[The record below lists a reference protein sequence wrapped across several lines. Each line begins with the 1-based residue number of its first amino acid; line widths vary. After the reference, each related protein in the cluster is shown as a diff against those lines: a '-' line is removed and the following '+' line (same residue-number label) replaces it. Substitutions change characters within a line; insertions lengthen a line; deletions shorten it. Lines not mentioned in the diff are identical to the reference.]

1 MLTDTLGE
9 RDFEILKYLAVHP
22 TSSMAEVAQ
31 NLHYRGETV
40 SSHIHSMQE
49 RGIYITTMALL
60 SYRKLNMAYV
70 PVLITAPLANLPTI
84 YEKCRAHP
92 YIQYSV
98 RTLGATDGA
107 FLVFNP
113 PQRAVP
119 LLVQFLDELAAQGVV
134 TDYRVFVNEDTKRD
148 FLKADLNLYNR
159 ETGVWE
165 FNWNK
170 WQAPNEAAETAANGG
185 QAQSLVVQPELN
197 VLDKSDMKLL
207 GLLTADAK
215 APTEELAKATNLAPH
230 TVRRRIQNLEDNG
243 FIIGY
248 RAMIAFSKFHLS
260 SSMLFNCNAP
270 PLEVEKCKRK
280 LLTIPFPG
288 TFIPVQ
294 NGFLCQAT
302 LPPEGLPAV
311 HQFLSRHC
319 NNVSV
324 SWFDLPTSDVALLN
338 TDAFD
343 GNDWRVDP
351 SFLIN
356 EPLGTSNKKHVK
368 N

>member
-1 MLTDTLGE
+1 MLTQVLSE

-40 SSHIHSMQE
+40 SSHIRSMKE
-49 RGIYITTMALL
+49 RGLYNTTMALL
-60 SYRKLNMAYV
+60 SYRKLDMAYV
-70 PVLITAPLANLPTI
+70 PVLISAPLANLPTI
-84 YEKCRAHP
+84 YEACRAHP

-107 FLVFNP
+107 FLVFTP
-113 PQRAVP
+113 PRKSVS
-119 LLVQFLDELAAQGVV
+119 LLVQFLDELAARGVI
-134 TDYRVFVNEDTKRD
+134 TDYRIFVNEDTKRD
-148 FLKADLNLYNR
+148 FLKADLNIYNR
-159 ETGVWE
+159 ETGTWE

-170 WQAPNEAAETAANGG
+170 WQTSEAIEPAANGG
-185 QAQSLVVQPELN
+185 QVQSLVVEPELN
-197 VLDKSDMKLL
+197 VLDKSDIKLL

-215 APTEELAKATNLAPH
+215 LPSDELAKETDLAPH
-230 TVRRRIQNLEDNG
+230 TVRRRIQTLEDNG

-260 SSMLFNCNAP
+260 STMLFNCNAP
-270 PLEVEKCKRK
+270 PVEVEKCKQK
-280 LLTIPFPG
+280 LLTLTFPG

-302 LPPEGLPAV
+302 LPPEGLPPI

-319 NNVSV
+319 NNVEV
-324 SWFDLPTSDVALLN
+324 SWFDLATSDVSILNSEAYNGNEWRIDPTFLL
-338 TDAFD
+338 
-343 GNDWRVDP
+343 
-351 SFLIN
+351 N
-356 EPLGTSNKKHVK
+356 EPLGAASKKHLAK
-368 N
+368 